1 MLIDDNFMVLGSINL
16 NFDDSLF
23 KMKFIELIN
32 LQFLKNIWNLNKDE
46 WVIFRVLKEL
56 FFNFV
61 DKYIDWSSSRGEKIS
76 K

>member
-1 MLIDDNFMVLGSINL
+1 MVLGSINL

-46 WVIFRVLKEL
+46 WVIYRVFKEL

-61 DKYIDWSSSRGEKIS
+61 DKYIDWSLSRDEKIF